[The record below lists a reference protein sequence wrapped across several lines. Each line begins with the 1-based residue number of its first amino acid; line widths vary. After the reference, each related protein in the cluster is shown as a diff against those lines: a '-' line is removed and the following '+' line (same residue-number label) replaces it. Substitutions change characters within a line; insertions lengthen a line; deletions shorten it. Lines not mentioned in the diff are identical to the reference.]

1 MILNQTNEIVH
12 MGTIAYE
19 HGLGFSCISNVNI
32 FSNQLKII
40 LNKIKQCMFSIRKY
54 FTLNTE

>member
-1 MILNQTNEIVH
+1 

-19 HGLGFSCISNVNI
+19 HGLGFSCVSNVNI